1 MRKMI
6 IYSIILLTAGLFST
20 RVEAQS
26 NVYVG
31 EIRVTQNRFEQ
42 RGDSVFIEMTID
54 MNGLP
59 VGNNEAFTLPPVIEK
74 GTEVEE
80 LPSVIVNGK
89 RRSKAYQRSLYF
101 NRGAKPF
108 PTYSVVAAN
117 KRTREKVNYKISV
130 PYQAWMQD
138 AALNL
143 HESFYDGIDQRL
155 ISVNLLA
162 KALKPDAALKG
173 KVQIVAPT
181 PLAPEPVTRT
191 TPVVKENTA
200 SPVRIVEVTKTKEEK
215 RIAVKNDS
223 YSKEGSAYLDYPR
236 NRTNIIPDY
245 KDNREELAKIKA
257 MIDEITSNPDHEITG
272 IYLTGYA
279 SPEGTYARNEQLSR
293 ERTLELRDYLLDRYP
308 MPRNLYHADWVAED
322 WTGLKKLI
330 TQFGMPDK
338 DRVLYIINNV
348 DIFEGREKQLMDLD
362 QGVPYRYMLKEF
374 FPRLR
379 RVDYRITYRV
389 IK

>member
-20 RVEAQS
+20 RVEAQN

-31 EIRVTQNRFEQ
+31 EIRVTRHRFEQ

-59 VGNNEAFTLPPVIEK
+59 VGNNEAFTLTPVIEK

-200 SPVRIVEVTKTKEEK
+200 SPAR
-215 RIAVKNDS
+215 AV
-223 YSKEGSAYLDYPR
+223 EGSAYLDYPR

-348 DIFEGREKQLMDLD
+348 DIFEGREKKLMDLD

-379 RVDYRITYRV
+379 RVDYKITYRV

>member
-1 MRKMI
+1 M
-6 IYSIILLTAGLFST
+6 
-20 RVEAQS
+20 
-26 NVYVG
+26 
-31 EIRVTQNRFEQ
+31 
-42 RGDSVFIEMTID
+42 
-54 MNGLP
+54 
-59 VGNNEAFTLPPVIEK
+59 
-74 GTEVEE
+74 
-80 LPSVIVNGK
+80 
-89 RRSKAYQRSLYF
+89 
-101 NRGAKPF
+101 
-108 PTYSVVAAN
+108 AAN

-130 PYQAWMQD
+130 LYQAWMQD

-279 SPEGTYARNEQLSR
+279 SPDGTYARNEQLSR

-348 DIFEGREKQLMDLD
+348 DIFEGRE
-362 QGVPYRYMLKEF
+362 
-374 FPRLR
+374 
-379 RVDYRITYRV
+379 ITYRV